1 MNSACVYVVII
12 QYDVFNSMNTE
23 SLFDLTGKVAV
34 VTGGGDGIGKGCCEI
49 LAAAGAS
56 VVVSD
61 LTVEKAQATVDEIV
75 KAGGK
80 AAATAC
86 NVLEENDLNAL
97 IDFAVKTFGT
107 VNILVNNAGMGGGG
121 REDPM
126 KIDRAYVER
135 IYAINVF
142 APWQLC
148 KLAAP
153 HMQKSGYGS
162 IINITSMSS
171 INNDPNMAI
180 YGSSKAALNHM
191 ASNLAFDYGPMGIRI
206 NNVGPGATRTH
217 ALASVLTPE
226 IEAKML
232 AHTPIHRL
240 GEVSD
245 IAGAVLYFAAPV
257 SEWVSGQVLMVN
269 GGGVQTLD

>member
-1 MNSACVYVVII
+1 MR
-12 QYDVFNSMNTE
+12 DD
-23 SLFDLTGKVAV
+23 SLFNLSGKVAV
-34 VTGGGDGIGKGCCEI
+34 VTGGGDGIGKASCEI

-61 LTVEKAQATVDEIV
+61 ISLEKAQNVADGIV
-75 KAGGK
+75 KAGGRSV
-80 AAATAC
+80 AIVC
-86 NVLEENDLNAL
+86 NVLENDDLTHL
-97 IDFAVKTFGT
+97 IDFTVEKFGT
-107 VNILVNNAGMGGGG
+107 VNILVNNAGIGGGG
-121 REDPM
+121 RENPYN
-126 KIDRAYVER
+126 IDRSYVER
-135 IYAINVF
+135 IYAVNVF

-153 HMQKSGYGS
+153 HMHKSGYGS

-171 INNDPNMAI
+171 INNSPSMAI
-180 YGSSKAALNHM
+180 YGSSKAALNHL
-191 ASNLAFDYGPMGIRI
+191 ASNLAFDYGPMGIRV

-217 ALASVLTPE
+217 ALATVLTPE

-245 IAGAVLYFAAPV
+245 IAGAVLYFAAPI
-257 SEWVSGQVLMVN
+257 SSWVSGQTLMVN
-269 GGGVQTLD
+269 GGGIQTLD

>member
-1 MNSACVYVVII
+1 MNSN
-12 QYDVFNSMNTE
+12 D
-23 SLFDLTGKVAV
+23 SLFDLSGKVAV
-34 VTGGGDGIGKGCCEI
+34 VTGGGDGIGRASCLI

-61 LTVEKAQATVDEIV
+61 LSLDKARDVATEITG
-75 KAGGK
+75 AGGR
-80 AAATAC
+80 AAAVEC
-86 NVLEENDLNAL
+86 NVLDSSHLSRL
-97 IDFAVKTFGT
+97 IDTARSTFGT

-121 REDPM
+121 RENPFN
-126 KIDRAYVER
+126 IDRAYVER

-142 APWQLC
+142 APWELC
-148 KLAAP
+148 RLAAP
-153 HMQKSGYGS
+153 LMQVSGYGS
-162 IINITSMSS
+162 VINITSMSS
-171 INNDPNMAI
+171 INNSPSMAI

-226 IEAKML
+226 IEARML
-232 AHTPIHRL
+232 AHTPIRRL
-240 GEVSD
+240 GEVTD
-245 IAGAVLYFAAPV
+245 IAAAVLFFASPA
-257 SEWVSGQVLMVN
+257 SSWISGQTLMVN

>member
-1 MNSACVYVVII
+1 MMEF
-12 QYDVFNSMNTE
+12 DK
-23 SLFDLTGKVAV
+23 LFDLSGKVAV
-34 VTGGGDGIGKGCCEI
+34 VTGGGDGIGKASCEI

-56 VVVSD
+56 VVVSN
-61 LTVEKAQATVDEIV
+61 LSLEKAEDTANGII

-80 AAATAC
+80 AVAVKC
-86 NVLEENDLNAL
+86 DVLNREDLSNL
-97 IDFAVKTFGT
+97 VSFAVKTYGT
-107 VNILVNNAGMGGGG
+107 INILVNNAGMGGGG
-121 REDPM
+121 RENPFD
-126 KIDRAYVER
+126 IDLDYVER
-135 IYAINVF
+135 IYSINVF

-153 HMQKSGYGS
+153 YMKESGYGS

-171 INNDPNMAI
+171 VNNSPAMAI

-191 ASNLAFDYGPMGIRI
+191 ASNLAFDYGSMGIRV
-206 NNVGPGATRTH
+206 NNVGPGATKTH
-217 ALASVLTPE
+217 ALSTVLTPE

-232 AHTPIHRL
+232 AHTPIKRL

-245 IAGAVLYFAAPV
+245 IAGAVLYFASPL

>member
-1 MNSACVYVVII
+1 MNV
-12 QYDVFNSMNTE
+12 E
-23 SLFDLTGKVAV
+23 SLFDLSGKVAI
-34 VTGGGDGIGKGCCEI
+34 VTGGGDGIGRASCEI

-61 LTVEKAQATVDEIV
+61 ISLEKAQKVAEGII
-75 KAGGK
+75 ASGGRS
-80 AAATAC
+80 AAIEC
-86 NVLEENDLNAL
+86 NVLDPDAL
-97 IDFAVKTFGT
+97 ERLVNFTVETFGT
-107 VNILVNNAGMGGGG
+107 VNILVNNAGIGGGG
-121 REDPM
+121 RENPF

-142 APWQLC
+142 APWQLS
-148 KLAAP
+148 KLSAP
-153 HMQKSGYGS
+153 FMQKSGYGS

-171 INNDPNMAI
+171 INNSPSMAI

-191 ASNLAFDYGPMGIRI
+191 ASNLAFDYGPMGIRV
-206 NNVGPGATRTH
+206 NNIGPGATRTR
-217 ALASVLTPE
+217 ALSSVLTPE

-257 SEWVSGQVLMVN
+257 SQWVSGQTLMVN

>member
-1 MNSACVYVVII
+1 M
-12 QYDVFNSMNTE
+12 D

-61 LTVEKAQATVDEIV
+61 LSLEKAQDVAHSIEA
-75 KAGGK
+75 AGGK
-80 AAATAC
+80 AVATGC
-86 NVLEENDLNAL
+86 NVLQKEDLDNL
-97 IDFAVKTFGT
+97 IAFAVKNYGT

-121 REDPM
+121 RENPYN
-126 KIDRAYVER
+126 IDLAYVER

-142 APWQLC
+142 DPWQLC

-153 HMQKSGYGS
+153 YMKESGYGS

-171 INNDPNMAI
+171 INNSPAMAI
-180 YGSSKAALNHM
+180 YGSSKAALNHL

-206 NNVGPGATRTH
+206 NCVGPGATRTH
-217 ALASVLTPE
+217 ALSTVLTPE
-226 IEAKML
+226 IEERML
-232 AHTPIHRL
+232 AHTPIKRL

-245 IAGAVLYFAAPV
+245 IAGAVLYFASPV
-257 SEWVSGQVLMVN
+257 SAWVSGQVLMVN

>member
-1 MNSACVYVVII
+1 M
-12 QYDVFNSMNTE
+12 DMD

-61 LTVEKAQATVDEIV
+61 LSLEKAQDVAHSIEA
-75 KAGGK
+75 AGGK
-80 AAATAC
+80 AVATGC
-86 NVLEENDLNAL
+86 NVLQKEDLDNL
-97 IDFAVKTFGT
+97 IAFAVKNYGT
-107 VNILVNNAGMGGGG
+107 INILVNNAGMGGGG
-121 REDPM
+121 RENPYD
-126 KIDRAYVER
+126 IDLAYVER

-153 HMQKSGYGS
+153 YMKESGYGS

-171 INNDPNMAI
+171 INNSPAMAI
-180 YGSSKAALNHM
+180 YGSSKAALNHL

-206 NNVGPGATRTH
+206 NCVGPGATRTH
-217 ALASVLTPE
+217 ALSTVLTPE
-226 IEAKML
+226 IEERML
-232 AHTPIHRL
+232 THTPIKRL

-245 IAGAVLYFAAPV
+245 IAGAVLYFASPV
-257 SEWVSGQVLMVN
+257 SAWVSGQVLMVN

>member
-1 MNSACVYVVII
+1 METS
-12 QYDVFNSMNTE
+12 
-23 SLFDLTGKVAV
+23 SLFDLSNKVAV

-61 LTVEKAQATVDEIV
+61 LTLEKAQATVDDILR
-75 KAGGK
+75 AGGT
-80 AAATAC
+80 AVATTC
-86 NVLEENDLNAL
+86 NVLKEEDLSAL
-97 IDFAVKTFGT
+97 IDFTVKTYGT
-107 VNILVNNAGMGGGG
+107 VNILVNNAGLGGGG
-121 REDPM
+121 RENPF

-142 APWQLC
+142 APWQLS

-153 HMQKSGYGS
+153 YMQKSGYGS

-171 INNDPNMAI
+171 VNNDPNMSI
-180 YGSSKAALNHM
+180 YGSSKAALNHL
-191 ASNLAFDYGPMGIRI
+191 ASNLAYDYGPMGIRI

-217 ALASVLTPE
+217 ALSTVLTPE

-245 IAGAVLYFAAPV
+245 IAGAVLYFASPV
-257 SEWVSGQVLMVN
+257 SAWVSGQVLMVN